1 MKRFAKVIA
10 VVASTVLACLVV
22 VGCGNKEAY
31 KADFVGT
38 WEIVETQKDGEAV
51 SEEDINLLKSLGM
64 NVYAEIAEDG
74 TCTLEPFGSTMSG
87 TWDVTAKGKGTMT
100 IGEVK
105 SDDAKSDDVK
115 DDQAASTQTVTMTI
129 EEDGRLFLE
138 NADSQGM
145 RFKKIDPS
153 EKKESVAPSATGE
166 SAGEAIEEVVDG
178 AEGAEAGETGEAETE
193 AGAEAEAKTEAETA
207 EAAESE

>member
-1 MKRFAKVIA
+1 MKRFTKVIA

-22 VGCGNKEAY
+22 AGCGNKEAY

-74 TCTLEPFGSTMSG
+74 TCTLEPFGSTMAG

-100 IGEVK
+100 IGEAK
-105 SDDAKSDDVK
+105 SDDAK
-115 DDQAASTQTVTMTI
+115 DDQAASTQTVNMTI
-129 EEDGRLFLE
+129 EED
-138 NADSQGM
+138 
-145 RFKKIDPS
+145 
-153 EKKESVAPSATGE
+153 
-166 SAGEAIEEVVDG
+166 
-178 AEGAEAGETGEAETE
+178 
-193 AGAEAEAKTEAETA
+193 
-207 EAAESE
+207 